1 MVGSPMCVRE
11 VLSQK
16 FARGVLWEVGWGVV
30 LVFLVGPLPIGS
42 GVQGVLV
49 LVGFQA
55 MLEYLG
61 TPVYLVWYWI
71 VGGRPRWLV
80 DLFHGL
86 V

>member
-1 MVGSPMCVRE
+1 MVM
-11 VLSQK
+11 
-16 FARGVLWEVGWGVV
+16 A
-30 LVFLVGPLPIGS
+30 FLVGPLPIGS
-42 GVQGVLV
+42 RVLGVLV

-55 MLEYLG
+55 RLECLG

-80 DLFHGL
+80 DLFPGL